1 MSRQVKASQRDLF
14 KKITEEQEYDDY
26 LVTERDADGSSI
38 MSSLSFLTL
47 RAKGKKDMK
56 LFAKSAA
63 WSERTRLSNG
73 SFCPY
78 SVELYFYETLWKK
91 YEKLEE
97 MCSVPQEHR
106 FRKPKLYG
114 SSFEYLDE
122 TLVIE
127 DLVAKGYEDSD
138 RQKSADFEYMSTGIA
153 LIAQFHA
160 LSLAYSQYAP
170 DAFKKTSEYLTMNES
185 KLEMWLASVSP
196 KMLAN
201 AFSSA
206 EKHREKLE
214 NYFETP
220 KRFHQILMGYYY
232 YRRRNSNVLVH
243 GDFKPS
249 NLMHRRRNGKL
260 ELAVVDFQLVH
271 DANAVVDLMYFIYT
285 ATDES
290 FRRVHYR
297 ELLDLYYEQL
307 KASLFRLRVDPEQVY
322 PENTYRSHVAECAML
337 GLAIGVGLLPMVLVD
352 KDEIPAFNE
361 DADMDDIAVA
371 GNALFRERFNGILNN
386 YVEWGLL

>member
-1 MSRQVKASQRDLF
+1 MSRQVKASQRELF

-38 MSSLSFLTL
+38 MSSLSFVTL
-47 RAKGKKDMK
+47 RAQRKTDMN
-56 LFAKSAA
+56 LFTKSAA
-63 WSERTRLSNG
+63 WSAKIRLNNPIL
-73 SFCPY
+73 CPY
-78 SVELYFYETLWKK
+78 SIELYFYDTLWEQ
-91 YEKLEE
+91 YERLEII
-97 MCSVPQEHR
+97 CSVPKEHR

-114 SSFEYLDE
+114 TSYEYLNE

-160 LSLAYSQYAP
+160 LSLAYSQYDP
-170 DAFKKTSEYLTMNES
+170 EAFKKTSEYLTMDES

-206 EKHREKLE
+206 EKHREQLE
-214 NYFETP
+214 NYFQTP
-220 KRFHQILMGYYY
+220 TRFHQLFMGY
-232 YRRRNSNVLVH
+232 YRRRNDNVLIH

-249 NLMHRRRNGKL
+249 NLMHRSRNGKL
-260 ELAVVDFQLVH
+260 ELVVVDFQLVH
-271 DANAVVDLMYFIYT
+271 DASAVVDLMYFIFT

-290 FRRVHYR
+290 FRRVHYH
-297 ELLDLYYEQL
+297 ELLDLYYEKL
-307 KASLFRLRVDPEQVY
+307 KASLLRLRVDPEQVY
-322 PENTYRSHVAECAML
+322 PKNTYKSRLEESAML
-337 GLAIGVGLLPMVLVD
+337 GLAIGVALLPMVLVD
-352 KDEIPAFNE
+352 EDKTPAFNE
-361 DADMDDIAVA
+361 DADIDDFAVE
-371 GNALFRERFNGILNN
+371 GNALFKERFNGILNN

>member
-26 LVTERDADGSSI
+26 LVTKKDADGSSI
-38 MSSLSFLTL
+38 MSSLSFVTL
-47 RAKGKKDMK
+47 RATGKPDMK
-56 LFAKSAA
+56 LFAKSAV
-63 WSERTRLSNG
+63 WSEKIRLNNPVL
-73 SFCPY
+73 CPY
-78 SVELYFYETLWKK
+78 SVELYFYETLWKQ

-97 MCSVPQEHR
+97 ICSVPKEHR

-114 SSFEYLDE
+114 SSYEYLNE

-160 LSLAYSQYAP
+160 LSLAYSQYDP
-170 DAFKKTSEYLTMNES
+170 EAFKKTSEYLTTDES
-185 KLEMWLASVSP
+185 KLNMWLASVSP
-196 KMLAN
+196 KILAN

-206 EKHREKLE
+206 EKHKEKLE
-214 NYFETP
+214 NYFPTP
-220 KRFHQILMGYYY
+220 NRFHQLLMGY
-232 YRRRNSNVLVH
+232 YRRRNDNVLIH

-249 NLMHRRRNGKL
+249 NLLHRRRHGTL
-260 ELAVVDFQLVH
+260 ELVVVDFQLVH
-271 DANAVVDLMYFIYT
+271 DANAVGELMYFIYT

-290 FRRVHYR
+290 FRRAYYH
-297 ELLDLYYEQL
+297 ELLDLYYEKL
-307 KASLFRLRVDPEQVY
+307 KASLIRLRVDPEQVY
-322 PENTYRSHVAECAML
+322 SKNTYRLRLEECAML
-337 GLAIGVGLLPMVLVD
+337 GLAIGAALLPMVLAD
-352 KDEIPAFNE
+352 KDKIPAFNV
-361 DADMDDIAVA
+361 DADMDDFVLG
-371 GNALFRERFNGILNN
+371 GNALFKERFNGILNN